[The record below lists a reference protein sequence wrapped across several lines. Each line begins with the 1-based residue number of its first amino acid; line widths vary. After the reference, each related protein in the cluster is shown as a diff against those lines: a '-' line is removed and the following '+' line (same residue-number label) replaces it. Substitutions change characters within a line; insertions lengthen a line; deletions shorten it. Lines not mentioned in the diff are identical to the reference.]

1 MGSPC
6 SDAVSLS
13 KRTTSIS
20 SASSGMVERTK
31 VRVEMITTV
40 IDVNAHICEY
50 QHSALFAQDTIV
62 LRLTL
67 AANEVSGYSVKF
79 HKYFRTFSLI
89 FHIPPFAILTEFL
102 LLFHL

>member
-1 MGSPC
+1 
-6 SDAVSLS
+6 
-13 KRTTSIS
+13 
-20 SASSGMVERTK
+20 MVERTK

-40 IDVNAHICEY
+40 IDVNAHICENR
-50 QHSALFAQDTIV
+50 QSALFAQEAIV
-62 LRLTL
+62 LTL

-89 FHIPPFAILTEFL
+89 FYIPPFPILTEFL

>member
-40 IDVNAHICEY
+40 IDVNAHICENR
-50 QHSALFAQDTIV
+50 QSALFAQEAIV

-89 FHIPPFAILTEFL
+89 FYILPFAILTEL
-102 LLFHL
+102 LHL